1 MVSVPNIM
9 VKENA
14 LVELLEIALIRF
26 HIPNHNL

>member
-1 MVSVPNIM
+1 MVSAPNMM

-14 LVELLEIALIRF
+14 LVELYEIALIRF